1 MTERRAVDRILAQ
14 LSPDLL
20 DQLERKL
27 SASDLNTLLLELFR
41 NKTQTMTSGEL
52 LSNYASNRF
61 VKPAA
66 IHPIALKQLEIEM
79 LQLAE
84 ASSYG
89 AVQLSPVA
97 PLGSCSVVGT
107 VDQNKVLSALRG
119 TEVVSDATNAM
130 ALHACDLIRG
140 GQRTG
145 KDDAIRLC
153 TTHRHVRAQQFS
165 SPGMLSHFSLFCMVT
180 SGRDTGSYGF
190 EKRTLLEHVHV
201 YRAIFQELF
210 QARMMVKLIRHGGYT
225 DSAGLVQRLR
235 EHLQESLPDVALTEQ
250 IEEGEQNHYY
260 KGLQFHLIAE
270 LSSGRLTIGDGGFVD
285 WPQQLLGNQK
295 ERMMISAIGIDRLMS
310 ETAR

>member
-1 MTERRAVDRILAQ
+1 MTERKAVDRILAQ

-41 NKTQTMTSGEL
+41 NKTQAMTSGEL
-52 LSNYASNRF
+52 LNSYACNRF

-84 ASSYG
+84 ASSYQ
-89 AVQLSPVA
+89 AVQLAPVA

-119 TEVVSDATNAM
+119 TEVVADATNAL
-130 ALHACDLIRG
+130 ALHACDLIKC
-140 GQRTG
+140 GQRPHRE
-145 KDDAIRLC
+145 DSIRLC
-153 TTHRHVRAQQFS
+153 TTHRHLRAQQFS
-165 SPGMLSHFSLFCMVT
+165 GPGMLPHFSLFCMIT

-190 EKRTLLEHVHV
+190 EKRTLVEHVRV
-201 YRAIFQELF
+201 YQAIFQALF
-210 QARMMVKLIRHGGYT
+210 QARMTVKFIRHGGYT
-225 DSAGLVQRLR
+225 DSEGLVQRLR
-235 EHLQESLPDVALTEQ
+235 EHLQESLPNVGLTEQ
-250 IEEGEQNHYY
+250 IEAGAHNDYY
-260 KGLQFHLIAE
+260 KGLQFHLIVE
-270 LSSGRLTIGDGGFVD
+270 LPSGRLTIGDGGFVD
-285 WPQQLLGNQK
+285 WSQQLLGNQK